1 MARTVTDELVTVL
14 GYETE
19 GVGEAEK
26 YQRRLGNLKGG
37 VSRFADAVVGFGL
50 AISAGLSVLIG
61 GSITR
66 ATIRTNAE
74 LEQMMQTLI
83 TIEGS
88 SDKAKESFKWITE
101 FSDDIPLSIQEIK
114 QAFIQLKSFGIDPIA
129 NDTLRLLG
137 DAASAMEVP
146 FTDSIDAF
154 NNATTGIF
162 QNLKRFGLNVRDEGD
177 KLNIMWGEHGKQM
190 KATIKDDSES
200 IQRFLLDNFERRF
213 GGALTRQAN
222 TWFGLIQKM
231 GNQWTLFL
239 SDIGKAGVFDTAKK
253 KISELLSIIKV
264 WRDDGSLTFWAQ
276 QISDIESAAIEK
288 IAFIIKNV
296 GLNIKFLYQNIDRLM
311 PLLNALSV
319 VGAVLLVVYAPISSS
334 ILAFVLILDS
344 LIVMMQ
350 GGDSMIGRFIKSSS
364 VLSGLFK
371 TIKERFTAV
380 LDSIR
385 ELTVSDEFARLLDS
399 VGRILSLLLLLV
411 VDFALIM
418 VQNLLY
424 IMKNWEEFRPL
435 FIAIGAAIAA
445 FILAFNPLTVIL
457 GGIIFLFNDLMS
469 LFLGGK
475 SYIWDLI
482 SSLNT
487 LAGWWNLLKIV
498 MLGVAIIFGALLFK
512 FATSI
517 IALGLAWLAF
527 KKLATLFPILK
538 VLQFLFLALNVHMR
552 AFLISLG
559 LSFVPFVTAGHIALH
574 IFTTMLAFVMTQF
587 KKMRIALLPLMTAL
601 RTFGTVI
608 GALFLRFFS
617 FGALRILFLRL
628 AGFMIG
634 IFSGPIGWIILALS
648 LIGPTIYDSL
658 LENEAAIKSWFSNLG
673 TWLMGLLPDWL
684 KNLFTGLGEGN
695 LQVAGATFGSNP
707 LQAFD
712 RTLPGSIPQGQL
724 PQPKNL
730 NSTVTVNS
738 NVTQNIGQPGEAADQ
753 AGFAT
758 ADAVEGAA
766 VEQAARF
773 SREPQLVP

>member
-1 MARTVTDELVTVL
+1 M
-14 GYETE
+14 
-19 GVGEAEK
+19 
-26 YQRRLGNLKGG
+26 
-37 VSRFADAVVGFGL
+37 
-50 AISAGLSVLIG
+50 
-61 GSITR
+61 
-66 ATIRTNAE
+66 
-74 LEQMMQTLI
+74 I

-88 SDKAKESFKWITE
+88 SDKAKESFKWITQ

-129 NDTLRLLG
+129 NDTLRILG
-137 DAASAMEVP
+137 DASSAMEVP

-162 QNLKRFGLNVRDEGD
+162 QNLKRFGLNIRDEGD

-200 IQRFLLDNFERRF
+200 IQKFLLDNFERRF

-253 KISELLSIIKV
+253 KIGELLSIIKV

-334 ILAFVLILDS
+334 ILAFILILDS

-350 GGDSMIGRFIKSSS
+350 GGDSMIGRFINSSS
-364 VLSGLFK
+364 VLSDLFK

-385 ELTVSDEFARLLDS
+385 ELSVSDEFGRLLDS
-399 VGRILSLLLLLV
+399 VGRIMTWLLLLMT
-411 VDFALIM
+411 DFALIM

-424 IMKNWEEFRPL
+424 IMKNWESFRPL
-435 FIAIGAAIAA
+435 FILIAAAIAS
-445 FILAFNPLTVIL
+445 FILAFNPLTFIL

-475 SYIWDLI
+475 SYIGDLI
-482 SSLNT
+482 SSLDT
-487 LAGWWNLLKIV
+487 LAGWWNLLKII
-498 MLGVAIIFGALLFK
+498 MIGVGIIFGALLFK

-538 VLQFLFLALNVHMR
+538 ILQFLFLALNVHIR

-574 IFTTMLAFVMTQF
+574 IFTTVLTYLTLQF
-587 KKMRIALLPLMTAL
+587 RKMRAGILPLIRVL

-617 FGALRILFLRL
+617 FAALRILFLRL
-628 AGFMIG
+628 AAVIIG
-634 IFSGPIGWIILALS
+634 IFSGPIGWVITLLALF
-648 LIGPTIYDSL
+648 GPTIYNSLVENETAIKAWFSDLFSDEFKNSINELLDWSSKFYDSL
-658 LENEAAIKSWFSNLG
+658 IKFNEPIAAWFANLI
-673 TWLMGLLPDWL
+673 PDWL
-684 KNLFTGLGEGN
+684 KNLFYN
-695 LQVAGATFGSNP
+695 INQNDFAAGAQFGSNP
-707 LQAFD
+707 YASFAPEQEKFQPSKPESFSTEPLQAPKPLQSFGSNIFQSFD
-712 RTLPGSIPQGQL
+712 KTLPGSTEKHL
-724 PQPKNL
+724 PQPKNV

-738 NVTQNIGQPGEAADQ
+738 RITQNIRSTWRSCYSSWQKRQP
-753 AGFAT
+753 T
-758 ADAVEGAA
+758 RLRGAA